1 MKSKVKA
8 HQSDDEDDEVTTE
21 VAVRPVSKEE
31 QEKQMLA
38 NVPVI
43 ADSEISPAAYLF

>member
-8 HQSDDEDDEVTTE
+8 HQSDDEEDEVTSE
-21 VAVRPVSKEE
+21 VAVHALTKEE